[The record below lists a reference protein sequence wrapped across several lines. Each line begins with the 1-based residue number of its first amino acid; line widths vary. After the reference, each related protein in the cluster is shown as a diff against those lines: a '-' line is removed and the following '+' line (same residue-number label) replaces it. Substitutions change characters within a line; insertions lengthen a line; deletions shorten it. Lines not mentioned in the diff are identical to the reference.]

1 MFNVHTVIGINSDMS
16 RPSENKKKDRMDYR
30 KELQEIIKMVDAAK
44 LRLGDVSCEMDSDDL
59 DTAAVDEA
67 MDALDDAMDI
77 LEDAVEE
84 E

>member
-1 MFNVHTVIGINSDMS
+1 MFNVKTVIGINSAMS
-16 RPSENKKKDRMDYR
+16 YSKGNNQKNRMDYR

-44 LRLGDVSCEMDSDDL
+44 LRLGDVSCEMDTDDL

-67 MDALDDAMDI
+67 MEALDDAMDI
-77 LEDAVEE
+77 LEDAIEE